1 MGEIPEFTTRPELAG
16 TFGMV
21 ASTHWLAS
29 AAGLAVLE
37 HGGNAFDAAVAAGLV
52 LQVTEPHLNGLGGE
66 VPVIAHHAGR
76 GETFVLCGQGTA
88 PAAATPETFASLGLD
103 LVPGSGLLAAC
114 VPGAFGAWMLL
125 LREYGTLRLR
135 DVMGYCIGYA
145 ASGYPVL
152 PAISWGIAS
161 VAELFRD
168 YWPSSA
174 EVYLPGGHVPAPG
187 SLFANPA
194 LAATYQRI
202 LDEAEAASHDRD
214 GQIEAARQVYYQG
227 FVAETIAAY
236 VASTDVMDVTGQ
248 PHRGLLSYF
257 DLAGWHPRLE
267 EPLTYDV
274 GGLTMCKTKPW
285 GQGPVFLQQLAL
297 LDGFDL
303 AAMGPGTADYI
314 HTVTECAKLAFADRE
329 AWYGDPDFTDVPVK
343 ALLSAEYADARRRL
357 VGPQASADLL
367 PGAPEGRSPTLP
379 DFVTRTF
386 TGNGDDVSVAPSL
399 DVEPPAPRLDPGTGE
414 PTMRTSGSDPHTPHG
429 GRDPKTASSYRAGDT
444 CHLDVADRFGNMVS
458 ATPSGGWLQSS
469 PVIPC
474 LGFCLGTRAQMFTL
488 TPGLPATLAP
498 GKRPRTTLTPSLA
511 LRDREP
517 YMAFGTPG
525 GDQQDQWSL
534 LFFLNHL
541 QFGMNLQQAIDFPSF
556 HSAHMPSS
564 FYPRQAQPRVL
575 DVESR
580 VGAPVV
586 EELRRRGHLVNVRPA
601 WSLGRVSAVARRNGV
616 LYAAANPRGMQGY
629 AVGR

>member
-1 MGEIPEFTTRPELAG
+1 MGELPEFTTRPELAG

-37 HGGNAFDAAVAAGLV
+37 HGGNAFDAATAAGLV
-52 LQVTEPHLNGLGGE
+52 LQVVEPHLNGLGGE

-88 PAAATPETFASLGLD
+88 PAAATPEAFAGLGLD

-135 DVMGYCIGYA
+135 DVMSYAIGYA
-145 ASGYPVL
+145 ASGYPLV

-168 YWPSSA
+168 HWPSSA
-174 EVYLPGGHVPAPG
+174 EVYLPGGNPPAPG

-202 LDEAEAASHDRD
+202 LEEAEAVSHDRD
-214 GQIEAARQVYYQG
+214 EQIEAARRVYYEG
-227 FVAETIAAY
+227 FVAETIAGY
-236 VASTDVMDVTGQ
+236 VASADVIDVTGR
-248 PHRGLLSYF
+248 PHRGLLSYE

-274 GGLTMCKTKPW
+274 GGLTVCKTKPW

-303 AAMGPGTADYI
+303 AAMGPGTADYA

-343 ALLSAEYADARRRL
+343 ALLSAEYADGRRRL
-357 VGPQASADLL
+357 VGPEASAELR
-367 PGAPEGRSPTLP
+367 PGAPEGRTPRLP
-379 DFVTRTF
+379 GFVTGTV
-386 TGNGDDVSVAPSL
+386 TGNDDDGSVAPSL
-399 DVEPPAPRLDPGTGE
+399 DVEPPEPRLDPGTGE
-414 PTMRTSGSDPHTPHG
+414 PTMRTSGPDPETG
-429 GRDPKTASSYRAGDT
+429 SAASSYRAGDT

-469 PVIPC
+469 PVIPG

-517 YMAFGTPG
+517 YLAFGTPG

-534 LFFLNHL
+534 LFFLNHTK
-541 QFGMNLQQAIDFPSF
+541 FGMNLQQAIDYPSF

-575 DVESR
+575 DIESR
-580 VGAPVV
+580 AGAPVI